1 MKIFLKIERMMSQ
14 IKRQILKDEEIRKLL
29 YYGTP
34 DALEQSS
41 VPTQEEIIDFIHLS
55 NYVDRK
61 QNENQ
66 NAFIVIYVTGVDI
79 ADEIAEAQFQ
89 IAAYAWENTSV
100 LNNDKIRTLRLIY
113 RITEILEGKNLN
125 FTGKIHC
132 YGATIEGFDNG
143 NIVGYTSTWGVTD
156 DDGFNEL

>member
-79 ADEIAEAQFQ
+79 TDEIAEAQFQ
-89 IAAYAWENTSV
+89 IAAYA
-100 LNNDKIRTLRLIY
+100 
-113 RITEILEGKNLN
+113 
-125 FTGKIHC
+125 
-132 YGATIEGFDNG
+132 
-143 NIVGYTSTWGVTD
+143 
-156 DDGFNEL
+156 